1 MVIETNRNGGFSQQI
16 LEYHQDI
23 IWDIH
28 QGDRFETIEYRGHFP
43 QITMATVWDFLHV
56 KRNLYFLFFYIGL
69 SHYLQGFNHPRW
81 CRISS
86 THRMLVFDVSFCEI
100 RLDVEVL
107 GMRQNDSPASTF
119 RRQERQ
125 QISFAVPTR
134 TGQGQEMLGR
144 GWITL

>member
-56 KRNLYFLFFYIGL
+56 KRNLYFLFCTDVQVYIGCNYVQCAKASNVRRETFL
-69 SHYLQGFNHPRW
+69 AMLCVHFPRW
-81 CRISS
+81 S
-86 THRMLVFDVSFCEI
+86 
-100 RLDVEVL
+100 EVKT
-107 GMRQNDSPASTF
+107 NWTYVDY
-119 RRQERQ
+119 
-125 QISFAVPTR
+125 R
-134 TGQGQEMLGR
+134 TGERKIYL
-144 GWITL
+144 LL